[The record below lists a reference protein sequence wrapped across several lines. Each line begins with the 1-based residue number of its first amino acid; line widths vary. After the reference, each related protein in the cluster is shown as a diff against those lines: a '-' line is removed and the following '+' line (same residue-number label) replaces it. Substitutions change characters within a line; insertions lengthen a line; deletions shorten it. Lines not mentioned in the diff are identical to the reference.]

1 MKHKNT
7 SAQNTILIAYI
18 GKKYEY
24 KYATSDYY
32 MATIY
37 AYNYSFLLA
46 PALLAQERIL
56 QKSSS
61 DRLLHL
67 QRLIHLEW

>member
-46 PALLAQERIL
+46 PALLLHSNAAAWFFF
-56 QKSSS
+56 
-61 DRLLHL
+61 LLHSKL
-67 QRLIHLEW
+67 AD